1 MNDYYDTTQRPS
13 VVTAA
18 SVLLYVFAGFG
29 ILAGLLLL
37 GSGAAA
43 GGPGT
48 LLTLLLL
55 GLSAAYIVF
64 ATMIL
69 KGSNGARVTTIVL
82 LSISI
87 FINVINFDVSSV
99 ISIGLGLLVIGLLAW
114 NRDAQEYFGAH
125 R

>member
-1 MNDYYDTTQRPS
+1 MQRPS

-29 ILAGLLLL
+29 ILASLIVL
-37 GSGAAA
+37 GAA
-43 GGPGT
+43 GT
-48 LLTLLLL
+48 SSGLITGLALLILA
-55 GLSAAYIVF
+55 LSVVYIVL
-64 ATMIL
+64 ATKIL
-69 KGSNGARVTTIVL
+69 GGSNGARIAAIVL

-87 FINVINFDVSSV
+87 VLNVVDFDARSI

-114 NRDAQEYFGAH
+114 NRDAQAYFN